1 MPLDAPVI
9 NAARSATILL
19 LLDSFR
25 RGPYLASA
33 LGVGSRYGRGGGVNN
48 MPPMLS
54 RRALA
59 VLACLL
65 ALTAIAP
72 AGCGGGSD
80 GTTGSSGPAESRPAP
95 SKSSFPSAKGKSL
108 SQVLEAADAPSNL
121 VVSPAALVFNK
132 GENRYPFGV
141 FQRDRT
147 QVPDADVALYF
158 AKVPSAKATKTG
170 GGFDSAD
177 STAAKKTEEKALDE
191 PAVGPFP
198 AKIESLETEPAF
210 RAQTTTSDPNA
221 ATVVYS
227 TKVDFP
233 SDGDWLIAALI
244 KKEGELTATLLSSA
258 VVGANPKIPRVG
270 QKAPLIHTPTPGDVG
285 NDLSKITTRIPP
297 DTQHE
302 VDYADAYG
310 KEPIVLLFATPQFCE
325 SRVCG
330 PVVDVAEQLKQL
342 YGDKAAFIHME
353 IYNDNDPSKDV
364 RPQVRAFHLPSEPW
378 LFAIGRDGRIKD
390 VIEGAFGVEELTRVV
405 KGLTA
410 E

>member
-1 MPLDAPVI
+1 
-9 NAARSATILL
+9 
-19 LLDSFR
+19 
-25 RGPYLASA
+25 
-33 LGVGSRYGRGGGVNN
+33 

-65 ALTAIAP
+65 ALAVVGLT
-72 AGCGGGSD
+72 GCGGGSD
-80 GTTGSSGPAESRPAP
+80 GTTGSSGSGESRPAP
-95 SKSSFPSAKGKSL
+95 PENAFPSAKGKSL

-121 VVSPAALVFNK
+121 VVSPAALVFYK
-132 GENRYPFGV
+132 GENRYTFGV

-147 QVPDADVALYF
+147 QVPDAEVALYF
-158 AKVPSAKATKTG
+158 AKVPPEKTANVSAKNA
-170 GGFDSAD
+170 
-177 STAAKKTEEKALDE
+177 EQKALDE

-198 AKIESLETEPAF
+198 AKIESLQTEPAF

-233 SDGDWLIAALI
+233 SNGEWRIAALI
-244 KKEGELTATLLSSA
+244 KKDGELTASLLPSA
-258 VVGANPKIPRVG
+258 VVGEYSKIPRVG
-270 QKAPLIHTPTPGDVG
+270 QKAPLIHTPTPADVG
-285 NDLSKITTRIPP
+285 NDLSKLTTRIPP

-302 VDYADAYG
+302 VDYADVYG
-310 KEPIVLLFATPQFCE
+310 KEPIVLLFATPQFCQ

-353 IYNDNDPSKDV
+353 IYDDNDPNKPV
-364 RPQVRAFHLPSEPW
+364 RPQVKAFHLPSEPW